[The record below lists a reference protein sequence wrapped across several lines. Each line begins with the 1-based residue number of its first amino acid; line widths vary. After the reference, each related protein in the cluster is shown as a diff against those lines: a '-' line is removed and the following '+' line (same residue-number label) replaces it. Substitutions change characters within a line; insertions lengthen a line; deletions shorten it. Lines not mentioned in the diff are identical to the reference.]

1 MHPNDHNSSS
11 SSSLWWR
18 EFAGFVVNSSLCLN
32 FRLQTKCTQK
42 RVGKSQHRALSLSLW
57 IMWKDVSKLIFKSL
71 NLRSSFFFC
80 CCSTGLRI
88 RLFNFSLKILT
99 CALYI
104 LRVSLED
111 LKEKNGSPWWE
122 WDSTSPYSI
131 TVLIPLVHSNFFFIK
146 KQKMEDK

>member
-1 MHPNDHNSSS
+1 MTTIWAVAVRYDEENLLDLLLTAVSVWTSDCRQSVH
-11 SSSLWWR
+11 
-18 EFAGFVVNSSLCLN
+18 
-32 FRLQTKCTQK
+32 KK
-42 RVGKSQHRALSLSLW
+42 RVGKKSQHRALSLSLW
-57 IMWKDVSKLIFKSL
+57 IMWKDVSKLLFKSL
-71 NLRSSFFFC
+71 NLRSSFFC

-131 TVLIPLVHSNFFFIK
+131 TVPIPLVHSNSFLLKIK
-146 KQKMEDK
+146 NGG